1 MNHRFLDIRSGVNNL
16 IKVEDGNGLEEGV
29 QDVSGISS
37 DRLLPLVYDELR
49 RLAAQRL
56 NNEWGAN
63 QTLQPT
69 ALVHEV
75 WMRVSTGRS
84 NLWNNE
90 GHFFGA
96 AARAMRRIL
105 VERARYKAAAKRKPN
120 EEFEGV
126 DENWYESDDQILMIH
141 ECLEVLEKSN
151 PDSAEI
157 VQLKF
162 YGGLSTQEIAG
173 IMKTSVRSVER
184 RWMYAKAQLFKLI
197 RAQTAANPHLPDP

>member
-1 MNHRFLDIRSGVNNL
+1 MDSANEGMEDDQVGSGF
-16 IKVEDGNGLEEGV
+16 
-29 QDVSGISS
+29 SS

-75 WMRVSTGRS
+75 WLRVNTGNS
-84 NLWNNE
+84 DLWKNE

-105 VERARYKAAAKRKPN
+105 VERARYKSAIKRKPN
-120 EEFEGV
+120 EEAERLT
-126 DENWYESDDQILMIH
+126 ERWYENDDHILMIH
-141 ECLEVLEKSN
+141 ECLEVLEKSK

-157 VQLKF
+157 VLLKF
-162 YGGLSTQEIAG
+162 YGGLSTQEIAK

-184 RWMYAKAQLFKLI
+184 QWMFAKAQLFKLV
-197 RAQTAANPHLPDP
+197 RAQTGEDPPEPDP